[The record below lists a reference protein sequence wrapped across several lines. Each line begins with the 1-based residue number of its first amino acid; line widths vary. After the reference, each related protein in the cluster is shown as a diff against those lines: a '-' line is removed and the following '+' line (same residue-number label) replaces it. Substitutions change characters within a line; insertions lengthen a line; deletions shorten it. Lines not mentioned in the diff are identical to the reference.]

1 MEAATLICD
10 FSERFAIQCNYAQHI
25 ISCLL
30 FGNYN
35 VYYDHKKTLCV
46 LVLYKD
52 FCVFL
57 THKSHKKFPQI
68 SDSKNT
74 TFHTNTT
81 PPFADFAKNR
91 TTHSAIYCTNALKIR
106 KLFILLH
113 QKCNILPMD
122 YKIIKERRTILGLT
136 QQDLS
141 DYTGLSVRFIK
152 SVEAGK
158 GNPSID
164 SLAKIAEVL
173 GLEIVLKVKESNV

>member
-1 MEAATLICD
+1 MTT
-10 FSERFAIQCNYAQHI
+10 SI
-25 ISCLL
+25 I
-30 FGNYN
+30 
-35 VYYDHKKTLCV
+35 
-46 LVLYKD
+46 
-52 FCVFL
+52 
-57 THKSHKKFPQI
+57 PA
-68 SDSKNT
+68 
-74 TFHTNTT
+74 
-81 PPFADFAKNR
+81 FADFVKNYNS
-91 TTHSAIYCTNALKIR
+91 HSAIYCTNVLKIR

-158 GNPSID
+158 GNPSIQ